1 MSAQN
6 NNLYALMVEFESP
19 SKLVEAV
26 QKVRDQGFK
35 KWDVHT
41 PFPIHGM
48 DEAMGI
54 KGTQLPFLVLVCGL
68 TGLGLA
74 VLMQW
79 WMNAVDYPFIIS
91 GKPLFGIPANIPIM
105 FELTVLLSAFG
116 CFFGMWG
123 LNGMPKLY
131 NPLFKSAKFR
141 RATQDRFF
149 IVVEADDPKFDA
161 VRTRALFESL
171 GGLSIEEIAGDDP
184 TTSGTDTSDHAST
197 ED

>member
-1 MSAQN
+1 MSN
-6 NNLYALMVEFESP
+6 ESRLYGMMTEFDSAAA
-19 SKLVEAV
+19 LVEAV
-26 QKVRDQGFK
+26 RKTRDQGFK
-35 KWDVHT
+35 RWDVHT

-54 KGTQLPFLVLVCGL
+54 KGTQLPFIVLLCGL

-79 WMNAVDYPFIIS
+79 WMNAVDYPYIIS
-91 GKPLFGIPANIPIM
+91 GKPLFGIPANVPIM

-116 CFFGMWG
+116 TFFGMWG

-131 NPLFKSAKFR
+131 HPLFKSERFR

-149 IVVEADDPKFDA
+149 IVIEADDPQFEES
-161 VRTRALFESL
+161 RTRAFLESL
-171 GGLSIEEIAGDDP
+171 GGLSIEEIDGDGFGPDDEDAAD
-184 TTSGTDTSDHAST
+184 SNRNT

>member
-1 MSAQN
+1 MSTQG
-6 NNLYALMVEFESP
+6 NLYGIMVEFDSA
-19 SKLVEAV
+19 SALVEAV
-26 QKVRDQGFK
+26 TKTRDQGFK

-54 KGTQLPFLVLVCGL
+54 KGTQLPFIVLACGL

-79 WMNAVDYPFIIS
+79 WMNAVDYPFVIS
-91 GKPLFGIPANIPIM
+91 GKPLFGIPANVPIM

-131 NPLFKSAKFR
+131 HPLFKSARFR

-149 IVVEADDPKFDA
+149 IVVEASDPKFEA
-161 VRTRALFESL
+161 GATRAFLDSL
-171 GGLSIEEIAGDDP
+171 GGLSIEEIGDDYDEP
-184 TTSGTDTSDHAST
+184 GAAGQST

>member
-1 MSAQN
+1 MSKQGH
-6 NNLYALMVEFESP
+6 LYGVMVEFDSA
-19 SKLVEAV
+19 SALVEAV
-26 QKVRDQGFK
+26 RKTRDQGFK
-35 KWDVHT
+35 RWDVHT

-54 KGTQLPFLVLVCGL
+54 KGTQLPFLVLACGL

-74 VLMQW
+74 TLMQW
-79 WMNAVDYPFIIS
+79 WMNAVDYPFMIS
-91 GKPLFGIPANIPIM
+91 GKPLFGIPANVPIM

-131 NPLFKSAKFR
+131 HPLFKSERFR

-149 IVVEADDPKFDA
+149 IVIEADDPKFDGT
-161 VRTRALFESL
+161 RTRAFLESL
-171 GGLSIEEIAGDDP
+171 GGLSIEEIDGDFENAEG
-184 TTSGTDTSDHAST
+184 SNRNT

>member
-1 MSAQN
+1 MSAQKES
-6 NNLYALMVEFESP
+6 LFAVMVEFESP
-19 SKLVEAV
+19 SLLVEAV
-26 QKVRDQGFK
+26 KKVRDQGFK

-54 KGTQLPFLVLVCGL
+54 KGTQLPFLVLACGL

-74 VLMQW
+74 TLMQW

-131 NPLFKSAKFR
+131 HPLFKSRRFR

-149 IVVEADDPKFDA
+149 IVIEADDPKFDA
-161 VRTRALFESL
+161 VRTHAFLDSL
-171 GGLSIEEIAGDDP
+171 GGLSIEEIAGDDLIEETGNP
-184 TTSGTDTSDHAST
+184 NESAEG
-197 ED
+197 